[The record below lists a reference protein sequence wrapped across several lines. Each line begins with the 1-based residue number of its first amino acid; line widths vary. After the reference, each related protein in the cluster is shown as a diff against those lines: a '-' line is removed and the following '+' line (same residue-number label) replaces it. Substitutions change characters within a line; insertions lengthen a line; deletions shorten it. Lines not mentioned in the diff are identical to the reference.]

1 MGQPLKLFESY
12 LKDSK
17 QYTSINDCMS
27 NTLLIYVGVPQCSV
41 LGPLLFLI
49 YINDLPLA
57 SNLLTKLFADDTCL
71 AFSAANISDLQITIN
86 LELKKIQNWL
96 TGNKLSL
103 NYK

>member
-1 MGQPLKLFESY
+1 M
-12 LKDSK
+12 
-17 QYTSINDCMS
+17 QYTLINDCMS
-27 NTLLIYVGVPQCSV
+27 NMLLIDVGFPQGSV

-57 SNLLTKLFADDTCL
+57 SNLLTKLFADDTFL
-71 AFSAANISDLQITIN
+71 VFSAANISDLQITIN